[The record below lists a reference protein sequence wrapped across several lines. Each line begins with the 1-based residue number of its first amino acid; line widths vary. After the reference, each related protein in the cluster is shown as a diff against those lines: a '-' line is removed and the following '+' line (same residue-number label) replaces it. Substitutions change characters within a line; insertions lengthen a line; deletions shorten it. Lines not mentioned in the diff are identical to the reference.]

1 MLCDII
7 EIVREEVEN
16 VYRLKEGMYEKIK
29 ELMPNFRVNQL
40 AKKIGI
46 KPTFTSLILNRHRT
60 CSKMTAY
67 CFTKAIGSKYEVND
81 FFINELGE

>member
-1 MLCDII
+1 M
-7 EIVREEVEN
+7 
-16 VYRLKEGMYEKIK
+16 YRLREGMYEKIK
-29 ELMPNFRVNQL
+29 EMIPGFKVKDL

-46 KPTFTSLILNRHRT
+46 KSTFTSLILNRHRT

-67 CFTKAIGSKYEVND
+67 CFCKAIGSKYEVND

>member
-1 MLCDII
+1 M
-7 EIVREEVEN
+7 
-16 VYRLKEGMYEKIK
+16 YRLKEGMYEKIK
-29 ELMPNFRVNQL
+29 EMVPNFKVKEL
-40 AKKIGI
+40 ADKIGI
-46 KPTFTSLILNRHRT
+46 KSTFTSLILNRHRT